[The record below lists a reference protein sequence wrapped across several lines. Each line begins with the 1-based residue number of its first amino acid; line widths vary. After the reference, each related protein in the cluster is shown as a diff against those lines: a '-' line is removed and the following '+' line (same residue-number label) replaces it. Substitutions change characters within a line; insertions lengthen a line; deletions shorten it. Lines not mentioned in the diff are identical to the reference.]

1 MTDVPV
7 QHPTFASREI
17 RTIGA
22 VLMVGTNDAR
32 RTKSKW
38 MKGLLW
44 PLRTVWRILVS
55 FLGRELSESLELED
69 IGGKLKDLL

>member
-1 MTDVPV
+1 
-7 QHPTFASREI
+7 
-17 RTIGA
+17 
-22 VLMVGTNDAR
+22 MVGTNDAR

-38 MKGLLW
+38 MKGLLCA
-44 PLRTVWRILVS
+44 LRTVWRILVS